1 MLTPTIGLREATMGL
16 GSYVKKLKTA
26 LRGRKGR
33 QLLDQAESAARRA
46 TGGRHDEKIKKA
58 RDAADRA
65 IGPDD
70 EYPGNR
76 PAGHR

>member
-1 MLTPTIGLREATMGL
+1 MGL
-16 GSYVKKLKTA
+16 GSYVRKFKAA
-26 LRGRKGR
+26 LRGGKGR

-65 IGPDD
+65 IGLDD
-70 EYPGNR
+70 DDPNDR
-76 PAGHR
+76 PAGRR